1 MKTIENWNEVEAVQ
15 DTKKLSSGAY
25 ICVITNVVDFPDK
38 EYLKVEYDV
47 YEGEFKGYF
56 KERYIANNRQFWSGV
71 TFKSY
76 SQKGLSFFKA
86 FIEAVEDS
94 NHGYRWNWIEST
106 LRGKIVG
113 FVLGEEEYQAT
124 DGKIKKRL
132 YVHKILPVSKVREG
146 NYKVPEL
153 KSYVKKDEQTAA
165 APTGSLR
172 PVSNNDDNLPF

>member
-1 MKTIENWNEVEAVQ
+1 MKAIENWNEVEAVQ

-56 KERYIANNRQFWSGV
+56 KERYIANNCKFWSGV

-86 FIEAVEDS
+86 FIEAVENS
-94 NHGYRWNWIEST
+94 NHGYHWNWIEST
-106 LRGKIVG
+106 LRDKIVG
-113 FVLGEEEYQAT
+113 FVLGEEEYKAT
-124 DGKIKKRL
+124 DGNIKKRL
-132 YVHKILPVSKVREG
+132 YVHKILPISKVRG
-146 NYKVPEL
+146 GDYKVPEL
-153 KSYVKKDEQTAA
+153 KSYVKKDEQTTA

-172 PVSNNDDNLPF
+172 PVSDDSDDFPF